1 MFFIG
6 LTSTMKTAFSPER
19 KPHVD
24 ERLILELAGG
34 ERRALAELYRQ
45 TDSAVYGFALSIL
58 KDPHAAE
65 DVMHDTYLKILDS
78 AQSYAPMGKPMA
90 WILTIVK
97 NLALMR
103 LRSAKNETELT
114 ADQAAGA
121 ENSGDF
127 TAEISDR
134 LLLSKV
140 MRLLTDEERQIITL
154 YAVSGLK
161 HREISSVTGLPLS
174 TVLSKYRRSL
184 LKIKKHL
191 EEEHNEK

>member
-1 MFFIG
+1 MLFIG

-24 ERLILELAGG
+24 ERLILQLAGG
-34 ERRALAELYRQ
+34 EQMALAELYRQ

-65 DVMHDTYLKILDS
+65 DVMQDTYLKILDS
-78 AQSYAPMGKPMA
+78 AQSYTPMGKPMA

-114 ADQAAGA
+114 ADEAADDGGT
-121 ENSGDF
+121 GDF
-127 TAEISDR
+127 TAEISDK
-134 LLLSKV
+134 LLLSEV
-140 MRLLTDEERQIITL
+140 MCLLTDEERQIITL

-161 HREISSVTGLPLS
+161 HREIAAVTGLPLS

-191 EEEHNEK
+191 EEEQNEK